1 MWMQWCRLV
10 WGRLSGRKAIEV
22 QAAAVQGAP
31 VAAPPAPQA
40 MRHVGAGNVQVAGSV
55 GGAVRV
61 THETHMHFYAAPPA
75 PEAANA
81 QRMSS
86 EQRAVLT
93 AMQRL
98 PRHKYNLVLDFMRRE
113 LGTAMVNQ
121 VQGERELHRLRR
133 YVQTIQRNEER
144 ERA

>member
-1 MWMQWCRLV
+1 MTDIPRQWLRWLARLLPQQTAR
-10 WGRLSGRKAIEV
+10 GDHAI
-22 QAAAVQGAP
+22 QIG
-31 VAAPPAPQA
+31 
-40 MRHVGAGNVQVAGSV
+40 QVRGEAQV
-55 GGAVRV
+55 HIDRA
-61 THETHMHFYAAPPA
+61 THITHQHFYAAPPA
-75 PEAANA
+75 PAPQPAPEAANA
-81 QRMSS
+81 PRMSS

-98 PRHKYNLVLDFMRRE
+98 PRHKYNLVLEFMRRE

>member
-1 MWMQWCRLV
+1 MLD
-10 WGRLSGRKAIEV
+10 GPGT
-22 QAAAVQGAP
+22 AADGHP
-31 VAAPPAPQA
+31 NAA
-40 MRHVGAGNVQVAGSV
+40 
-55 GGAVRV
+55 
-61 THETHMHFYAAPPA
+61 ELLDAAPPA

-98 PRHKYNLVLDFMRRE
+98 PRHKYNLVLEFMRRE

>member
-1 MWMQWCRLV
+1 MTDIPRQWLRWLARLLPQQTAH
-10 WGRLSGRKAIEV
+10 GDHAI
-22 QAAAVQGAP
+22 QIGQVQGEA
-31 VAAPPAPQA
+31 
-40 MRHVGAGNVQVAGSV
+40 QVHIDRA
-55 GGAVRV
+55 
-61 THETHMHFYAAPPA
+61 THITHQHFYAAPPA

-98 PRHKYNLVLDFMRRE
+98 PRHKYNLVLEFMRRE